1 MSDLRAW
8 FEDPLLRSMLV
19 DMFLAGVAAAVV
31 CSVLSVLVVL
41 KRLSFVGQG
50 VSHSAFGGL
59 GFAAILGVV
68 GGLVG
73 GATEGAIGGGAMG
86 SGWGWGSIGGVVVVS
101 LFCMAAAVVMGLVSD
116 RRTMTLDASI
126 GAILAA
132 TMAAGFIMLDLAR
145 RGVVL
150 GGGQGGGGGGGGGGA
165 VPSAESWGFGGG
177 RRPGGRGGGGG
188 GGGGGRGGGGRGRPP
203 PPPPGAVGGVVV
215 VWADRGC
222 WRRRCGAGVGDGG
235 FDSRCA
241 VVVPSSG
248 VFLGV

>member
-165 VPSAESWGFGGG
+165 VPSAESGWVGVMGGVV
-177 RRPGGRGGGGG
+177 GGLWRWSV
-188 GGGGGRGGGGRGRPP
+188 
-203 PPPPGAVGGVVV
+203 AAGGVVV
-215 VWADRGC
+215 
-222 WRRRCGAGVGDGG
+222 
-235 FDSRCA
+235 
-241 VVVPSSG
+241 
-248 VFLGV
+248 